1 MDKSKKMVAF
11 GIGVVAIGGIAWYIM
26 KKEKADKDQLAKGG
40 FDMPDVDINA
50 LISSQNNPSQL
61 PQLDKPSYNMNIGI
75 TNGRG
80 LGEFKWFGVKSSDR
94 KKFGASSEIGT
105 QAMINGT
112 MPCTI
117 NNFWVDSNGEKGAF
131 KCEELEDGM
140 YEIPGG
146 SRLEY

>member
-26 KKEKADKDQLAKGG
+26 KKEKADKDQLAQQRSG
-40 FDMPDVDINA
+40 MPDFD
-50 LISSQNNPSQL
+50 SSQNNPSQL

-75 TNGRG
+75 TNGKG